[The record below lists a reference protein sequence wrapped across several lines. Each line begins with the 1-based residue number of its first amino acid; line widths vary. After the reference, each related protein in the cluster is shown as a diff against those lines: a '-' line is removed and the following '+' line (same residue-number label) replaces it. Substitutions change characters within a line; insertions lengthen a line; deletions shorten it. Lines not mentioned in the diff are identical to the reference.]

1 MDIAYDLICGFSF
14 GIEYVEEDYDEDI
27 PRTLIVDL
35 FIVRFLFQW

>member
-1 MDIAYDLICGFSF
+1 MDITYDLICGISLGF
-14 GIEYVEEDYDEDI
+14 EYVEEDLEEDI